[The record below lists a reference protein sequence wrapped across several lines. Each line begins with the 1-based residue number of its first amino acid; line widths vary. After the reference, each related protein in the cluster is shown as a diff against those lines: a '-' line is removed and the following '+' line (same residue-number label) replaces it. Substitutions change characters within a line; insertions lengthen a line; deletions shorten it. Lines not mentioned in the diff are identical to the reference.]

1 MENASLLRRIH
12 ESPLGVDAD
21 LPQSV
26 NKIDHSIYSSPRCV
40 RLLRERNSSIAQ
52 ERADFLQR
60 VTENGR
66 RLSISTLYDITP
78 FNQPIGGGWTYYTA
92 E

>member
-1 MENASLLRRIH
+1 MENASLLRRIQH
-12 ESPLGVDAD
+12 SPLGVDAD

-40 RLLRERNSSIAQ
+40 RLHYERNKSIALEKAQ
-52 ERADFLQR
+52 FLQR

-66 RLSISTLYDITP
+66 RLSISTLNDITP
-78 FNQPIGGGWTYYTA
+78 FSQPVGGA
-92 E
+92 